1 VAETVQIGDTGHT
14 AKVRHPVAVPALSVI
29 TIGIYFVY
37 WWYQVN
43 REVVD
48 LGRARNVTGL
58 GDNPTLSLLA
68 VFPGALVIVPPYVS
82 LYNGVKRFQRA
93 QQATLGDSTL
103 NGWIVLGLLVAA
115 FVAPF
120 ASLIVPGYIQA
131 ELNKIW
137 EPHPRLSTQ
146 PAQGPAAAAD
156 ADLDRIKKLAE
167 LRDSGA
173 ISAEEFE
180 AEKARVL
187 RHPTQGS
194 TTEEP

>member
-1 VAETVQIGDTGHT
+1 MAETVQIGDTGHT

-29 TIGIYFVY
+29 TIGIYYVY

-48 LGRARNVTGL
+48 LGRARDLTGL

-93 QQATLGDSTL
+93 QQATLGGSTL
-103 NGWIVLGLLVAA
+103 NGWMVLGLLVGA
-115 FVAPF
+115 FVVPF
-120 ASLIVPGYIQA
+120 AALIVPGYIQA

-137 EPHPRLSTQ
+137 ETHPRPGIE
-146 PAQGPAAAAD
+146 PAQAPAAVGD

-187 RHPTQGS
+187 HHRPESS
-194 TTEEP
+194 TTGEP

>member
-1 VAETVQIGDTGHT
+1 MAETVQIGETGHT
-14 AKVRHPVAVPALSVI
+14 AKIRHPVAVPVFSLI
-29 TIGIYFVY
+29 TIGIY
-37 WWYQVN
+37 WWYQVKP
-43 REVVD
+43 EVVD

-68 VFPGALVIVPPYVS
+68 VFPGVLVIVPPYVS

-115 FVAPF
+115 FVVGVTA
-120 ASLIVPGYIQA
+120 LIVPGYIQA

-137 EPHPRLSTQ
+137 ERHPRLGIEAPQ
-146 PAQGPAAAAD
+146 APAAVGD
-156 ADLDRIKKLAE
+156 ADLDRIRKLAE

-173 ISAEEFE
+173 ISDEEFE

-187 RHPTQGS
+187 SRPTQGS
-194 TTEEP
+194 A